1 MSAPQSR
8 LDRIDWSSYRATVT
22 ADPPSDIPAVKP
34 ARSARSGMIRSSMV
48 YSSLTLVSRFMGF
61 ARDLVVTYYMGA
73 SATFVADAYTTA
85 FAFPNLFRR
94 IFAEG
99 AFAAAFVPAYAK
111 SLEKDGEAVADV
123 LAADA
128 MAALLAMTVA
138 ITVIAELTM
147 PWIVALYSPGFAAV
161 PGKAQLTITLTM
173 ITMPYLPCMAIYA
186 HLSGVLNARNRFVLS
201 AAAPILLNIWTLVA
215 VLPTHTPRDAAVSA
229 SIGVIAAGVTQAALL
244 WWGVRRSGAD
254 VDWRLPRFTPE
265 IRQLIALA
273 LPGAFA
279 ASVSQI
285 NVFVSQ
291 FLVSHVNGARTWLAV
306 CDRLYLLPQG
316 LVGVAIGVALLPRL
330 SRAVHAEDGRGAQSA
345 MDEALTF
352 SMSLTLPAAAAMIA
366 MPFFLTDGLYT
377 RGEFHSFD
385 ALQTAM
391 ALQQYGW
398 GVPAFVLAPLL
409 SRAFFAR
416 QDTRTPM
423 NFAIVSVVVN
433 VVAGI
438 GLFHLVGV
446 AGIAAA
452 TSLASWVNVLL
463 MLGTLTRRGAYSP
476 SPAAW
481 SRLGRGLLASVALGA
496 LLAMASHFRP
506 VIEHL
511 FAGVHIGRAI
521 RAKELAVA
529 ATTLAAA
536 LLYPLLLVG
545 AGGLTLAE
553 LRGAMRRSK

>member
-1 MSAPQSR
+1 
-8 LDRIDWSSYRATVT
+8 
-22 ADPPSDIPAVKP
+22 
-34 ARSARSGMIRSSMV
+34 MV
-48 YSSLTLVSRFMGF
+48 YSSLTLVSRVMGF

-111 SLEKDGEAVADV
+111 ALERDGEEVADV

-138 ITVIAELTM
+138 LTVVAELTM
-147 PWIVALYSPGFAAV
+147 PWIIAAYSPHFANI
-161 PGKAQLTITLTM
+161 PGKTQLTITLTM

-186 HLSGVLNARNRFVLS
+186 HLSGVLNARNRFILS
-201 AAAPILLNIWTLVA
+201 AAAPILLNIWTLIA
-215 VLPTHTPRDAAVSA
+215 VLPTHTPHDAAVAA
-229 SIGVIAAGVTQAALL
+229 SIGVVAAGITQAGLL
-244 WWGVRRSGAD
+244 WWGVRKSGAN

-291 FLVSHVNGARTWLAV
+291 FLVSAINGARTWLAV

-330 SRAVHAEDGRGAQSA
+330 SRAVHAGDQNGARSA

-352 SMSLTLPAAAAMIA
+352 SMALTLPAAAAMIA

-377 RGEFHSFD
+377 RGEFHVVD
-385 ALQTAM
+385 ALKTAS

-416 QDTRTPM
+416 QDTKTPM

-433 VVAGI
+433 VIAGI
-438 GLFHLVGV
+438 VLFHLVGV

-463 MLGTLTRRGAYSP
+463 MLVTLARRGAYWP
-476 SPAAW
+476 SVAAW
-481 SRLGRGLLASVALGA
+481 SRLGRGLLASLLLGA
-496 LLAMASHFRP
+496 LLAGASHYRP
-506 VIEHL
+506 AIEGL
-511 FAGVHIGRAI
+511 FHGVHIGRAI

-529 ATTLAAA
+529 FTTLAAA
-536 LLYPLLLVG
+536 LIYPVLLIGVG
-545 AGGLTLAE
+545 GISRDE
-553 LRGAMRRSK
+553 LRKALRRGG